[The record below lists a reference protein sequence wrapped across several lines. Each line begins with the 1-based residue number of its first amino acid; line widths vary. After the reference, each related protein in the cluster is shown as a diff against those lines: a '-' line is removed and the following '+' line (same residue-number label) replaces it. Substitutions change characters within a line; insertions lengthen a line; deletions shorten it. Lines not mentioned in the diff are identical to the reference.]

1 MKRLVVALGLVL
13 VMAFSLPAAAG
24 INTEIG
30 GKVQTDLYYN
40 QEDGLWAYGEVV
52 AKITMSAG
60 TDGAV
65 KAVLGLGAT
74 EAKSDGE
81 FGNDDDGSKL
91 TTGKEVVL
99 QIDTA
104 YIEANGAWL
113 EGTPEVTT
121 KFGRF
126 GTNYSDWVADLGN
139 RDAIE
144 L

>member
-24 INTEIG
+24 TNIEIG

-40 QEDGLWAYGEVV
+40 EKDGLWAYGEVA

-74 EAKSDGE
+74 ETKSEGK
-81 FGNDDDGSKL
+81 FGDDDSNL
-91 TTGKEVVL
+91 TTEAEDVVL
-99 QIDTA
+99 KIDTA

-126 GTNYSDWVADLGN
+126 GTNYSDWVADL
-139 RDAIE
+139 
-144 L
+144 

>member
-40 QEDGLWAYGEVV
+40 EKDGLWAYGEVA

-81 FGNDDDGSKL
+81 FGDDDGSKL
-91 TTGKEVVL
+91 TKRSERRPQDRHGL
-99 QIDTA
+99 YRGQ
-104 YIEANGAWL
+104 
-113 EGTPEVTT
+113 
-121 KFGRF
+121 RC
-126 GTNYSDWVADLGN
+126 VARGHAGGHHQVRPL
-139 RDAIE
+139 RHQ

>member
-13 VMAFSLPAAAG
+13 VMAFALPAAAG

-30 GKVQTDLYYN
+30 GKVQTDLHYN
-40 QEDGLWAYGEVV
+40 EKDGLWAYGDDA

-65 KAVLGLGAT
+65 KAVLVLRAT

-81 FGNDDDGSKL
+81 FGEEDGSKL

-139 RDAIE
+139 
-144 L
+144 